1 LFGGPPLAAAARLT
15 DKARLFRR
23 PSPDMPRK
31 IVAVTL
37 AAARKSELVD
47 GWARLGFALPA
58 HENAL
63 SLADGV
69 CLDFFAPD
77 DSAAGGVEDL
87 QARAFLAHYA
97 ARRSGAALVGL
108 SGEADAFLTARPQPL
123 DGAECYFQL
132 IRAREPGAPLHPN
145 GAVALKALVAIAPD
159 PGDFGEFLGNLT
171 GQRAMVAT
179 SAGLEIGLDGGRLD
193 VLTPPAF
200 AFRFG
205 GAPPEASAFRIGG
218 LHFAVNNLDETERFL
233 RASGLD
239 VAARGGRLAAGT
251 VEGVAVVFEQA

>member
-1 LFGGPPLAAAARLT
+1 
-15 DKARLFRR
+15 
-23 PSPDMPRK
+23 MPRK

-37 AAARKSELVD
+37 AAARKSELAR
-47 GWARLGFALPA
+47 GWTRLGFSLHALK
-58 HENAL
+58 NAF
-63 SLADGV
+63 SLPDGV
-69 CLDFFAPD
+69 FFDFFAPD
-77 DSAAGGVEDL
+77 DSAATGVEDL
-87 QARAFLAHYA
+87 QARAFLAHFA
-97 ARRSGAALVGL
+97 ARRNGAALVGL
-108 SGEADAFLTARPQPL
+108 SGEADGFLSARPQPF

-132 IRAREPGAPLHPN
+132 ASARETTPDPHPN
-145 GAVALKALVAIAPD
+145 GAVALKALVAIARD

-205 GAPPEASAFRIGG
+205 GAAPDAPAFRIGG
-218 LHFAVNNLDETERFL
+218 LHFAVNNLDETENFL

-239 VAARGGRLAAGT
+239 ARARGGRLAAGG